1 MHRTVT
7 VALTGSPGAGEI
19 KSTNEL
25 LVCEL
30 CTELS
35 QSCTQK
41 LTKSWVCDLVYDWVC
56 DWVCSW
62 VCIRVGG
69 CVCSWVCGCVCSW
82 VCGWV
87 CSWVCI
93 RMCGCVC
100 VAVCVAVSGML
111 HAIPFRQLHCS
122 FRWHLCDVIV
132 ISCCWQAHRQCTSRH
147 HWQSHYSWRGPGGRG
162 NACWY
167 MRSAMSSVP
176 TCLTS
181 HQPTLLANTQAKRGW
196 RCWCIWSWR

>member
-1 MHRTVT
+1 MHVCMRVCMHVCDWSADYMNQLNSLTEHMNHWFVGCPQNHHRVT
-7 VALTGSPGAGEI
+7 LTGSPRAGEI

-25 LVCEL
+25 LICEL
-30 CTELS
+30 CTVLS

-41 LTKSWVCDLVYDWVC
+41 LTQSWVCDLVYDWVC

-62 VCIRVGG
+62 VCIR
-69 CVCSWVCGCVCSW
+69 

-111 HAIPFRQLHCS
+111 HAIPFRQLHCG
-122 FRWHLCDVIV
+122 FRWRLCDVIV
-132 ISCCWQAHRQCTSRH
+132 ITCC
-147 HWQSHYSWRGPGGRG
+147 
-162 NACWY
+162 
-167 MRSAMSSVP
+167 
-176 TCLTS
+176 
-181 HQPTLLANTQAKRGW
+181 
-196 RCWCIWSWR
+196 